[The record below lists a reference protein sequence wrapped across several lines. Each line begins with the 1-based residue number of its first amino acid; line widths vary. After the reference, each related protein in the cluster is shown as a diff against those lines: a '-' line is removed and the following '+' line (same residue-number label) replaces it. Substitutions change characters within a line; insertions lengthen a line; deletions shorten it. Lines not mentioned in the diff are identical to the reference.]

1 MMRTLWIVLSVCC
14 VAVIVSEVSGAAILW
29 SRGFLTARHLREV
42 REVFEPQEKE
52 AVALDAESQP
62 VMPSSQ
68 DVLRE
73 RSMRVLSLTSLESDV
88 GLLKAMLDTE
98 RTSLSAQSAAFQQE
112 RAAFKAQ
119 LQQLSDETAV
129 AARDQARGV
138 LLALPPNEAVERL
151 MQLTVNDDVLLLR
164 EMPENKIALLLKEFV
179 STPEGETASANTRG
193 VSERRQRAQEI
204 FKSINNGE
212 PRNSIIRSALSN
224 LQQAEGERPA
234 SPANGATASS
244 NAPATTTR

>member
-151 MQLTVNDDVLLLR
+151 MQLTVTEDVLLLR
-164 EMPENKIALLLKEFV
+164 EMPENKIAMLLKELV
-179 STPEGETASANTRG
+179 TTPEGDAASANARST
-193 VSERRQRAQEI
+193 SERRQRAQEI

-212 PRNSIIRSALSN
+212 PRNSIIRSALSS
-224 LQQAEGERPA
+224 LQQGETERP
-234 SPANGATASS
+234 TASS
-244 NAPATTTR
+244 NTPATTTR

>member
-193 VSERRQRAQEI
+193 VSDRRQRAQEI